1 MPFKHNRIGAAPN
14 PSLPTT
20 LCGQWKGARAREMG
34 DPNIARNAPERE
46 EALRVNPR
54 FIVRCPHLDTLP
66 APEHNMNTQR
76 EDYSDLPFARLAP
89 PMGPF
94 RSWLQ
99 VGDETGE

>member
-1 MPFKHNRIGAAPN
+1 MPFKHNWVGAAPN
-14 PSLPTT
+14 RSLPST
-20 LCGQWKGARAREMG
+20 LRGEWKGARAREMG

-76 EDYSDLPFARLAP
+76 EDYSGP
-89 PMGPF
+89 PLRAAGSPYGPV
-94 RSWLQ
+94 Q
-99 VGDETGE
+99 IVVAGG